1 MVAYSIQDVRQAFFG
16 NTAEEYEALVNAHTA
31 GITLLDLIALVTTP
45 APQAASLPPT
55 CISSS
60 ETFAVPDFCGAVMNW
75 QLKLEQGSQLKLGVC
90 SVVAVH

>member
-31 GITLLDLIALVTTP
+31 GITLLDLIGLVTTP
-45 APQAASLPPT
+45 ILPVASFPPT
-55 CISSS
+55 RILQN
-60 ETFAVPDFCGAVMNW
+60 ETFAVPDYSGVITNW
-75 QLKLEQGSQLKLGVC
+75 QLKLEQGSQLKLGVG